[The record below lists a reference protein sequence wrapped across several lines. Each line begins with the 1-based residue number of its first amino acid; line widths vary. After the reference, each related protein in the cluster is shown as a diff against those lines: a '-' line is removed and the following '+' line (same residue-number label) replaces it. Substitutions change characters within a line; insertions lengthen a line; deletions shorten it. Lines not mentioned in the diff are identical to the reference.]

1 MSRRA
6 APKAIGAPRG
16 QERSDWGAPM
26 SRRAAPKAIG
36 APRGQERSDWG
47 APS

>member
-6 APKAIGAPRG
+6 MAKANGTPWG

-26 SRRAAPKAIG
+26 SRRAAPKASG
-36 APRGQERSDWG
+36 APWGQERSDWG
-47 APS
+47 AQ